1 MSNLVKKVT
10 ASVAALSIVMS
21 IVSPVVGVKADDASV
36 AAANRL
42 AALGVI
48 VDNSS
53 NPAKYNLDGSI
64 TRREMLKVMMNLS
77 SVEVSDTCEGK
88 FADLKSSDWGC
99 KYAEAA
105 LKAGFIAANTNFRP
119 NDLVSKSE
127 ALKMVMQAKGLAK
140 KEGVT
145 PWQKAYVEAWVEAG
159 ITTAF
164 SDYTSVAKRS
174 MVIVTADAAST
185 TTSGDVADGSDDL
198 DLGDIFGNGT
208 TTGSSTGVTSSGTTT
223 DTTGSVSTGTT
234 TVVGNGD
241 LELSL
246 NPASPTS
253 GTQIPKAGTVRFAKV
268 DFTAASSDVSLN
280 SVELKKTGLA
290 TVDSNT
296 KVWFEKAW
304 KRVSGRAGFTSEG
317 NVVVS
322 FAPAYVVKAG
332 STETLDL
339 YVELDTDSGVDFQ
352 FVSGNVVAT
361 AKNVSGSFTT
371 PTLRTTTYDVA
382 TATITSAGT
391 ASEYKASSDS
401 VELGAFKV
409 EAGDTKAEQT
419 DLSFQSVMLT
429 ASGSANLTNLT
440 DIELVRNDV
449 KVSSDVVV
457 DGKTLTFT
465 VSDTIKE
472 GATATYYVKAKIANV
487 EDATDVYQ
495 FRLKN
500 TTDLNIVEAKNGFR
514 ATVVNTPN
522 LKYYTV
528 IGGELKF
535 ERDTTVALSQEY
547 APGTS
552 EVVLM
557 QGTITAKNA
566 VKLEDVKLTY
576 TASSGAK
583 SVYLDKFFNTVNL
596 VIGGTSFS
604 STAPSSTGTIA
615 FDGTVNVSGTVN
627 VKLYATLKS
636 NSVKGTVKFDE
647 MKLSSF
653 TGDKTFVSNDE
664 NVTSGV
670 GTIAW
675 VTVTVEDSTLNVTRN
690 DGLGSTNLAAGSKA
704 VTLYGLSLTSTK
716 GNPINVTSA
725 TFDFSASSGSYK
737 DNVYAT
743 LYVNGTAV
751 SSKTIDNT
759 TIKFDGFSAKVS
771 KDSSL
776 NMVVKADLSDSF
788 SAWKLSTSLSAL
800 TAVDTANGDEIP
812 SSAYSKPTGALF
824 TIASANAEFASS
836 DNNPKASLLEA
847 GKVDNKLFAFKVTA
861 KNDNIKLKDINLTG
875 TGLSALSNFRLTN
888 ASNVVVASSSTAT
901 DSSVTFTSVA
911 SDNTAIAMDK
921 SATFYVIADTNS
933 NTNIGSVQLALS
945 SAKITGSNGSDVTPT
960 ISTVIAS
967 KDHAIAENVLV
978 VAKAANPNKSLSTS
992 AMVFT
997 ITASG
1002 KDSVTLSG
1010 WVNAF
1015 SFKQLPTWYMP
1026 TGTGTVKVY
1035 KDSVSELNL
1044 VTTTSNNTIDAGST
1058 VTFIAV
1064 VEGAA
1069 KNGVANTISYEL
1081 QLTDIATSTIPSVVK
1096 YLNVGSFPF
1105 VETINN

>member
-77 SVEVSDTCEGK
+77 SVEVGTTCEGK

-208 TTGSSTGVTSSGTTT
+208 TTGSSTGVTSTGTTT
-223 DTTGSVSTGTT
+223 TTTGSVSTGT

-246 NPASPTS
+246 NPASPAS
-253 GTQIPKAGTVRFAKV
+253 GTQIPNVGTVRFAKV

-280 SVELKKTGLA
+280 SVELKKSGLS
-290 TVDSNT
+290 TVDSDT

-339 YVELDTDSGVDFQ
+339 YVELPSTAKTGIDYQFISGK
-352 FVSGNVVAT
+352 VVAT
-361 AKNVSGSFTT
+361 AKNVSGSFVT
-371 PTLRTTTYDVA
+371 PTLRSADYAVA
-382 TATITSAGT
+382 KAEFSQAGT
-391 ASEYKASSDS
+391 SGNYKATSDS
-401 VELGAFKV
+401 VELGAFKIY
-409 EAGDTKAEQT
+409 ANDAAKTEQT
-419 DLSFQSVMLT
+419 DLTFQSVMLT

-440 DIELVRNDV
+440 DIQLVRNDV

-465 VSDTIKE
+465 VNDSIKE
-472 GATATYYVKAKIANV
+472 GTTATYYVKAKIANV
-487 EDATDVYQ
+487 EDSTDVYQ

-500 TTDLNIVEAKNGFR
+500 TTDLNVIEAKNGFR
-514 ATVVNTPN
+514 ATVPAVDT

-528 IGGELKF
+528 TGGELKF
-535 ERDTTVALSQEY
+535 ERDTTVALSQNY

-566 VKLEDVKLTY
+566 VRLEDLSLTY
-576 TASSGAK
+576 SAKNSSSTTVAL
-583 SVYLDKFFNTVNL
+583 SDFFTTLNL
-596 VIGGTSFS
+596 VIGGTSYS
-604 STAPSSTGTIA
+604 ASAPTLSGTTSVD
-615 FDGTVNVSGTVN
+615 FDGTANISGTVN

-636 NSVKGTVKFDE
+636 NSVKGTVKFEE
-647 MKLSSF
+647 MKMEKF
-653 TGDKTFVSNDE
+653 ATREFVSNDE
-664 NVTSGV
+664 TVSSGV
-670 GTIAW
+670 GSIAW
-675 VTVTVEDSTLNVTRN
+675 VNVTVEDSTLNVTRN

-725 TFDFSASSGSYK
+725 TFDFTGSSGSYTS
-737 DNVYAT
+737 NVYAT

-751 SSKTIDNT
+751 ASKTIDAAT
-759 TIKFDGFSAKVS
+759 VKFDWFTTKVS
-771 KDSSL
+771 KDSSV
-776 NMVVKADLSDSF
+776 NMVLKADLSDSF
-788 SAWKLSTSLSAL
+788 SAWKLTTKLSAL
-800 TAVDTANGDEIP
+800 TAVDTANSDEIP

-824 TIASANAEFASS
+824 TIASANAEFALS

-861 KNDNIKLKDINLTG
+861 KNDTIKLKDINLTG

-888 ASNVVVASSSTAT
+888 ASNVVVASSSSADAT
-901 DSSVTFTSVA
+901 NVKFTSIA

-921 SATFYVIADTNS
+921 SSTFYVIADTNS
-933 NTNIGSVQLALS
+933 NTNTGSVQLALN
-945 SAKITGSNGSDVTPT
+945 SAVITGSNGLDNTTPT
-960 ISTVIAS
+960 LVWTIAS

-978 VAKAANPNKSLSTS
+978 VAKAANSNKSLSTS

-997 ITASG
+997 VTASG

-1010 WVNAF
+1010 FTFA
-1015 SFKQLPTWYMP
+1015 QLPTGY
-1026 TGTGTVKVY
+1026 TATGTVRVY
-1035 KDSVSELNL
+1035 KDSVSAANE
-1044 VTTTSNNTIDAGST
+1044 VTSSANNTVDAGST

-1064 VEGAA
+1064 VDGAT
-1069 KNGVANTISYEL
+1069 KNGSANTISYEL
-1081 QLTDIATSTIPSVVK
+1081 QLTDLATSTISSVVK